1 MKISVGE
8 ATNVAVEPFMS
19 PFSSWPKSRGAESSC
34 WSLVWPVSLE
44 DFPWSCLGAGFNL
57 RTAPNAAA
65 PVPTAA
71 PIKLVYTFDT
81 RSLTEGPSLFLDD
94 ELLLIDC
101 ESFVVTGASFLVKDT
116 FLIEDSDSLFGET
129 IISVEGEVIS
139 GVDAVSLDEDFEPL
153 FEGTIISVE
162 GEGEGFSGEC
172 WVPLLGK
179 IAPFVDAMTLWNACG
194 TPLDGFGGF
203 GSDFCCRLLLCSQ
216 PAKTIPTRTTPN
228 PALSTTTPVW

>member
-1 MKISVGE
+1 M
-8 ATNVAVEPFMS
+8 
-19 PFSSWPKSRGAESSC
+19 
-34 WSLVWPVSLE
+34 
-44 DFPWSCLGAGFNL
+44 
-57 RTAPNAAA
+57 
-65 PVPTAA
+65 
-71 PIKLVYTFDT
+71 FDT
-81 RSLTEGPSLFLDD
+81 RSLAEGESLFLDD
-94 ELLLIDC
+94 GSLLVDC
-101 ESFVVTGASFLVKDT
+101 ASFVVTWVSFLVKDI
-116 FLIEDSDSLFGET
+116 FLIEDTDSLLGET
-129 IISVEGEVIS
+129 ITSVEEDLIS
-139 GVDAVSLDEDFEPL
+139 GDGAVFLDEDFEPL